1 MKPEKIL
8 PAWRCP
14 EHKGNVYTEPGRCT
28 KCGLR
33 LQRFTPLSDLPHVF
47 RCRTC
52 RGVFAEEPPDKDGHL
67 WICPTCQTPT
77 ITAWGCDESY
87 VEKLKDRQGIRSA
100 QAPAPPV
107 KKGSTYRFGR
117 TVKAVFEATNSVSKA
132 AFRAQ
137 QLAERL
143 SHRRPKDSDDQGYI
157 DAVEFDI
164 SRFNI
169 RAQMVV
175 DMLMVRSLL
184 EESGLGSYV
193 DGALNRILDARLGPR
208 VERQIRSPGKTK
220 E

>member
-1 MKPEKIL
+1 MKPERIL

-33 LQRFTPLSDLPHVF
+33 LRKFTPLNELPHVF

-52 RGVFAEEPPDKDGHL
+52 KGVFTEEPPEKEGHL
-67 WICPTCQTPT
+67 WLCPTCKTPT
-77 ITAWGCDESY
+77 ITAWGCEESY
-87 VEKLKDRQGIRSA
+87 LERLKARRDPDPPPAEKKLAR
-100 QAPAPPV
+100 
-107 KKGSTYRFGR
+107 YRFGR
-117 TVKAVFEATNSVSKA
+117 TVKQVFEATNSVSKA

-137 QLAERL
+137 QLAEHL
-143 SHRRPKDSDDQGYI
+143 SQRRPQDSDDKGYI

-164 SRFNI
+164 SRFNL

-175 DMLMVRSLL
+175 DMLLVKGLL
-184 EESGLGSYV
+184 IEAGLESYV

-208 VERQIRSPGKTK
+208 VEQIRSANRKPK